1 MPRLRDLVFR
11 HWPLKL
17 AALVLSLMLW
27 VAVTA
32 GQTTTQ
38 LVTVEL
44 EVDVAP
50 TLTLVGAVPTVRAL
64 VTGPA
69 RELLKL
75 YASPPRVRA
84 EVPATAAPPS
94 YRLTILPGEV
104 RLPEGARVSIQGVE
118 PREVDIELD
127 RLVERTI
134 PVALRGVVEA
144 ESGFALAGQPV
155 FSPPYVR
162 VTGPRTDVLTLDSIP
177 TEPIEVR
184 GVTAAFERRVPIDSA
199 LAQRFRVL
207 PREVVLSGRVRPT

>member
-1 MPRLRDLVFR
+1 MPRLRELLLR

-38 LVTVEL
+38 LVTVDL

-50 TLTLVGAVPTVRAL
+50 PLTLVGPVPTVRAL

-75 YASPPRVRA
+75 YASSPRVRA

-94 YRLTILPGEV
+94 YRLTILPAAV

-118 PREVDIELD
+118 PREIAIELD
-127 RLVERTI
+127 RLVERAV
-134 PVALRGVVEA
+134 PVALRGLVEA
-144 ESGFALAGQPV
+144 ESGFALAGRPS
-155 FSPPYVR
+155 FSPPFVR
-162 VTGPRTDVLTLDSIP
+162 VAGPRTDVLALDSIP

-199 LAQRFRVL
+199 LARRFRVS
-207 PREVVLSGRVRPT
+207 PREVVLTGRVRPT